1 MKNKIIEN
9 DILDI
14 INNVPGDFFS
24 NKTILIS
31 GASGFLASYITFYFL
46 YLNSINKDQKTKII
60 GLVRNIKKA
69 KLKFSRNLND
79 NYFHLIEH
87 DVNNFFNYDDEI
99 HFIFHAAS
107 QASPKYYKTDPV
119 GTLLPNTLGT
129 INLLNLAKIKKPE
142 CFLFFSSGEIYGNSS
157 TKYIKENDYGVID
170 PLDIRSCYGLSKK
183 MGENI
188 CLSYFTQNNINVKIV
203 RPFHI
208 YGPGMSL
215 DDGRVQADFVSDI
228 LSKNNLTLKSDG
240 STSRTFC
247 YVKDAILSFLKIV
260 ISGEYIQPYN
270 VGNPNEIYTIK
281 ELANLLVENCC
292 QHKAQIIFD
301 KPSDNYLKSSFSFHA
316 PSINKIKS
324 LGWLPTTNIIEGFNR
339 TIQSYGTN

>member
-14 INNVPGDFFS
+14 INKIPGDYFS

-31 GASGFLASYITFYFL
+31 GASGFLASYITYYFL

-69 KLKFSRNLND
+69 KLKFSQNLTD

-87 DVNNFFNYDDEI
+87 DINNFFNYDDEI

-142 CFLFFSSGEIYGNSS
+142 CFLFFSSGEIYGNNFS
-157 TKYIKENDYGVID
+157 KYINENDYGVID
-170 PLDIRSCYGLSKK
+170 PLNIRSCYGLSKK

-188 CLSYFTQNNINVKIV
+188 CLSYFIQNNINVKIV

-215 DDGRVQADFVSDI
+215 DDGRVQADFINKI
-228 LSKNNLTLKSDG
+228 LKKENLEITSDG
-240 STSRTFC
+240 KAVRSFC
-247 YVKDAILSFLKIV
+247 YIKDAVIAFLL
-260 ISGEYIQPYN
+260 ISLKGENTLPYN
-270 VGNPNEIYTIK
+270 VGNTNEIYDIK
-281 ELANLLVENCC
+281 TLASTLIENCC
-292 QHKAQIIFD
+292 DYQARIIF
-301 KPSDNYLKSSFSFHA
+301 KASSSEYLKSSLSIHA
-316 PSINKIKS
+316 PSTFRMEA
-324 LGWLPTTNIIEGFNR
+324 LGWQPKTNIVSGFKR
-339 TIQSYGTN
+339 TINSYD